1 MKQIEAKDKT
11 RDIRFTIRFTQS
23 ELDTLKDLMADSWPH
38 VSSVSE
44 IIRICLFKRTDFKHV
59 TVFTNPS
66 EISAAIN
73 KFGRNLDAYL
83 KLARTLGIEKDD
95 LAELEKLS
103 HDVTEFMQNVWDDY
117 KQKVG
122 VQYGR
127 A

>member
-11 RDIRFTIRFTQS
+11 RDIRFTFRLSQ
-23 ELDTLKDLMADSWPH
+23 EEYEDLKKLMADSWPH

-44 IIRICLFKRTDFKHV
+44 IVRICLFKRTDFKHV
-59 TVFTNPS
+59 TVFTDPS

-95 LAELEKLS
+95 LDELEKLS
-103 HDVTEFMQNVWDDY
+103 HDVTEFMQKVWDDY
-117 KQKVG
+117 RQKVG

>member
-11 RDIRFTIRFTQS
+11 RDIRFTFRLSQ
-23 ELDTLKDLMADSWPH
+23 EEYEDLKKLMADSWPH

-44 IIRICLFKRTDFKHV
+44 IVRICLFKRTDFKHV
-59 TVFTNPS
+59 TVFTDPS
-66 EISAAIN
+66 EISGAIN

-95 LAELEKLS
+95 LTELEKLS
-103 HDVTEFMQNVWDDY
+103 HDVTKFMQNVWDDY